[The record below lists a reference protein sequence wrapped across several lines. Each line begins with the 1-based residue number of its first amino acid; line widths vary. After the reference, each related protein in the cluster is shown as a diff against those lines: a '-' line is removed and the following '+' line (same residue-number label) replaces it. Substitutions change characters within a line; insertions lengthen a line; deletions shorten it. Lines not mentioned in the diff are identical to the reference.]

1 MTIQRVI
8 VVVVSVLAMAW
19 LAVSY
24 GNARTIRH
32 AQIAAAGP
40 HASRAQLESALDDAR
55 GSRPLDPSNDAESLS
70 YQASLER
77 RLGHPA
83 AALRDLERLVKLE
96 PDTAEAWFLI
106 AELTRETDPARSAEA
121 EAQLHRLDPRAAQEP

>member
-1 MTIQRVI
+1 MTAQRII
-8 VVVVSVLAMAW
+8 VLVVSVLAIAW

-32 AQIAAAGP
+32 VQVAAADR
-40 HASRAQLESALDDAR
+40 HASRAELESALKEAR

-70 YQASLER
+70 YQASLEV
-77 RLGHPA
+77 RLGRTA
-83 AALRDLERLVKLE
+83 DALKHLEQLVKLE

-106 AELTRETDPARSAEA
+106 EELTQKSDPARSAEA
-121 EAQLHRLDPRAAQEP
+121 EAQLRRLDPRGVQGP

>member
-1 MTIQRVI
+1 MSAQRI
-8 VVVVSVLAMAW
+8 VVLVVSLLAIAW

-32 AQIAAAGP
+32 AQIAAADP
-40 HASRAQLESALDDAR
+40 HAGRAELEAALKDAQE
-55 GSRPLDPSNDAESLS
+55 SRPLDPSNDAESLS

-77 RLGHPA
+77 RLA
-83 AALRDLERLVKLE
+83 RTTDALRDLERLVKLE

-106 AELTRETDPARSAEA
+106 AELTRESDPARSAEA
-121 EAQLHRLDPRAAQEP
+121 EAQLHRLDPRGVKGP